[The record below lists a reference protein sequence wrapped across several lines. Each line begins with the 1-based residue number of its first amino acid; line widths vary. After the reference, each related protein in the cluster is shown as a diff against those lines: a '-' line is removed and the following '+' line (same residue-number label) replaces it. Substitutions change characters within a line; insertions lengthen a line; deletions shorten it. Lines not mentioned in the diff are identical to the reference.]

1 MTNLESEPCK
11 VVLLWSSRILALNI
25 SDGGE
30 GGRTELAYC
39 EIVSRSSAY
48 LRKANPAS
56 VSPELRLTGLPESPP
71 PAAINLTLQSLQ
83 EGVRG

>member
-1 MTNLESEPCK
+1 M
-11 VVLLWSSRILALNI
+11 
-25 SDGGE
+25 
-30 GGRTELAYC
+30 ELAYC

-56 VSPELRLTGLPESPP
+56 VSPEPRLTGLPESPP